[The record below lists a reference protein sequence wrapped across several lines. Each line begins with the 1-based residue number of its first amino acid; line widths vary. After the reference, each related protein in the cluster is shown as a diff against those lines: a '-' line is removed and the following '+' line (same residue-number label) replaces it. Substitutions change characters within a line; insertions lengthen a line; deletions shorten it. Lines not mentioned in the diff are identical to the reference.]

1 MKKKILVISA
11 IIILIIIIA
20 IIVVLI
26 SKNQKENTISNNN
39 VEDNILLKD
48 NKVSEKKQYNELEV
62 QNTNVEKQQE
72 DNQTN
77 FTFTIKNNGQEKY
90 EGGYARIECLNKDN
104 QEIGNFIVYIP
115 EIETQSSV
123 EVNASTDMNIQ
134 GIYNYQIVS
143 SNA

>member
-1 MKKKILVISA
+1 MKKKILAISA

-20 IIVVLI
+20 IIAVLI
-26 SKNQKENTISNNN
+26 SKNQKETTINNN
-39 VEDNILLKD
+39 VADNILLKD
-48 NKVSEKKQYNELEV
+48 NEISEKKQYNELEV

-115 EIETQSSV
+115 EIEPQSSV
-123 EVNASTDMNIQ
+123 EVNASTDMNIE

-143 SNA
+143 SDA